1 MTKNMWFCLVTLI
14 ILTISIFSWVRLR
27 FLVDKVEG
35 GTETKGHY
43 HAHISKPFSVAPQ
56 EPFLGNG
63 LAHTAPHGVL
73 KSLV

>member
-1 MTKNMWFCLVTLI
+1 
-14 ILTISIFSWVRLR
+14 
-27 FLVDKVEG
+27 VEG